1 VVVFQQKLS
10 NSMPFSIKFNQS
22 GRSDVIILAFEK
34 NKEDYPIIRKFT
46 SLKYDPILAL
56 SAKDTISILHPDFN
70 QKIIIL
76 GLGEPK
82 DAAKIY
88 QYFRSCIFQLK
99 SKTKLKI
106 DVIGQHLTNSQLE
119 NAVIGLKLS
128 MVNIGTFKT
137 NGNKYEEP
145 EITLIINKS
154 QEKVV
159 QKAMCVVNAQMSA
172 MHLVDTPS
180 NIKTPSYISQY
191 VQESGKQHGY
201 DVKVFGEKELTKM
214 KMDALLAVGQGSCN
228 ETKLIVMEYK
238 PKGSKSKNPQLGLVG
253 KGISFD
259 TGGISIKPSANMG
272 YMKSD
277 MAGAAA
283 VIGAIELAA
292 RLQLNIHLVG
302 VVPSAENSVDA
313 NSIRPGDVINSY
325 LGKSIEVID
334 TDAEGRLVLA
344 DGLAYIIKNYKP
356 DQLIDLATLTG
367 SVIAAL
373 GYTTSGMFTLNDEM
387 ALKLQDLG
395 APINER
401 VWRMPMW
408 EDYAPDMHSDIAD
421 IKNLSAKPVAGSV
434 TAAKF
439 LEYFTSEHKNWV
451 HLDIAGVAFTD
462 SEFAKTRTATA
473 YGVRL
478 LGAYMESLV

>member
-1 VVVFQQKLS
+1 MPLHIKLKQDS
-10 NSMPFSIKFNQS
+10 K
-22 GRSDVIILAFEK
+22 SDVIVLAFEK
-34 NKEDYPIIRKFT
+34 NKEDFQLIRKI
-46 SLKYDPILAL
+46 SGLKYDLTL
-56 SAKDTISILHPDFN
+56 SLNAKETANIFHHDYQ
-70 QKIIIL
+70 QKIVIL

-82 DAAKIY
+82 DASKVY
-88 QYFRSCIFQLK
+88 QYFRSCVHQLK

-106 DVIGQHLTNSQLE
+106 EIIGEHLTEDQLI
-119 NAVIGLKLS
+119 NAVIGLQLS
-128 MVNIGTFKT
+128 LVNIGTFKT
-137 NGNKYEEP
+137 NGNRFEEP
-145 EITLIINKS
+145 ELNLVINKK
-154 QEKVV
+154 QEKIVD
-159 QKAMCVVNAQMSA
+159 KALGIANAQIST

-180 NIKTPSYISQY
+180 NIKTPNYIAEFAQA
-191 VQESGKQHGY
+191 SGKKHGY
-201 DVKVFGEKELTKM
+201 KVTVFGEKELTKM

-238 PKGSKSKNPQLGLVG
+238 PKGSKSKNPKLGLVG
-253 KGISFD
+253 KGVSFD
-259 TGGISIKPSANMG
+259 TGGISIKPSTNMG
-272 YMKSD
+272 FMKSD

-283 VIGAIELAA
+283 VIGAVELAA
-292 RLQLNIHLVG
+292 RLQLDIHVVG

-356 DQLIDLATLTG
+356 DHLIDLATLTG

-373 GYTTSGMFTLNDEM
+373 GYTASGMFTHNDEM
-387 ALKLQDLG
+387 AQKLLELG
-395 APINER
+395 VPINER

-421 IKNLSAKPVAGSV
+421 IKNLSAKPVAGSI

-439 LEYFTSEHKNWV
+439 LEVFTTDHKNWV

-478 LGAYMESLV
+478 LGAYMESLL

>member
-1 VVVFQQKLS
+1 MPLHIKLKQDS
-10 NSMPFSIKFNQS
+10 K
-22 GRSDVIILAFEK
+22 SDVIVLAFEK
-34 NKEDYPIIRKFT
+34 NKEDFQLIRKI
-46 SLKYDPILAL
+46 SGLKYDLTL
-56 SAKDTISILHPDFN
+56 SLNAKETTNIFHHDYQ
-70 QKIIIL
+70 QKIVIL

-82 DAAKIY
+82 DASKVY
-88 QYFRSCIFQLK
+88 QYFRSCVHQLK

-106 DVIGQHLTNSQLE
+106 EIIGEHLTEDQLI
-119 NAVIGLKLS
+119 NAVIGLQISL
-128 MVNIGTFKT
+128 VNIGTFKT
-137 NGNKYEEP
+137 NGNRFEEP
-145 EITLIINKS
+145 ELNLVINKK
-154 QEKVV
+154 QEKIVD
-159 QKAMCVVNAQMSA
+159 KALGIANAQIST

-180 NIKTPSYISQY
+180 NIKTPNYIAEFAQA
-191 VQESGKQHGY
+191 SGKKHGY
-201 DVKVFGEKELTKM
+201 KVTVFGEKELTKM

-238 PKGSKSKNPQLGLVG
+238 PKGSKSKNPKLGLVG
-253 KGISFD
+253 KGVSFD
-259 TGGISIKPSANMG
+259 TGGISIKPSTNMG
-272 YMKSD
+272 FMKSD

-283 VIGAIELAA
+283 VIGAVELAA
-292 RLQLNIHLVG
+292 RLQLDIHVVG

-356 DQLIDLATLTG
+356 DHLIDLATLTG

-373 GYTTSGMFTLNDEM
+373 GYTASGMFTHNDEM
-387 ALKLQDLG
+387 AQKLLELG
-395 APINER
+395 VPINER

-421 IKNLSAKPVAGSV
+421 IKNLSAKPVAGSI

-439 LEYFTSEHKNWV
+439 LEVFTTDHKNWV

-478 LGAYMESLV
+478 LGAYMESLL

>member
-1 VVVFQQKLS
+1 MPLHIKLKQDS
-10 NSMPFSIKFNQS
+10 K
-22 GRSDVIILAFEK
+22 SDVIVLAFEK
-34 NKEDYPIIRKFT
+34 NKEDFQLIRKI
-46 SLKYDPILAL
+46 SGLKYDLTL
-56 SAKDTISILHPDFN
+56 SLNAKETANIFHHDYQ
-70 QKIIIL
+70 QKIVIL

-82 DAAKIY
+82 DASKVN
-88 QYFRSCIFQLK
+88 QYFRSCVHQLK

-106 DVIGQHLTNSQLE
+106 EIIGEHLTEDQLI
-119 NAVIGLKLS
+119 NAVIGLQLS
-128 MVNIGTFKT
+128 LVNIGTFKT
-137 NGNKYEEP
+137 NGNRFEEP
-145 EITLIINKS
+145 ELNLVINKK
-154 QEKVV
+154 QEKIVD
-159 QKAMCVVNAQMSA
+159 KALGIANAQIST

-180 NIKTPSYISQY
+180 NIKTPNYIAEFAQA
-191 VQESGKQHGY
+191 SGKKHGY
-201 DVKVFGEKELTKM
+201 KVTVFGEKELTKM

-238 PKGSKSKNPQLGLVG
+238 PKGSKSKNPKLGLVG
-253 KGISFD
+253 KGVSFD
-259 TGGISIKPSANMG
+259 TGGISIKPSTNMG
-272 YMKSD
+272 FMKSD

-283 VIGAIELAA
+283 VIGAVELAA
-292 RLQLNIHLVG
+292 RLQLDIHVVG

-356 DQLIDLATLTG
+356 DHLIDLATLTG

-373 GYTTSGMFTLNDEM
+373 GYTASGMFTHNDEM
-387 ALKLQDLG
+387 AQKLLELG
-395 APINER
+395 VPINER

-421 IKNLSAKPVAGSV
+421 IKNLSAKPVAGSI

-439 LEYFTSEHKNWV
+439 LEVFTTDHKNWV

-478 LGAYMESLV
+478 LGAYMESLL

>member
-1 VVVFQQKLS
+1 MPLHIKLKQDS
-10 NSMPFSIKFNQS
+10 K
-22 GRSDVIILAFEK
+22 SDVIVLAFEK
-34 NKEDYPIIRKFT
+34 NKEDFQLIRKI
-46 SLKYDPILAL
+46 SGLKYDLTL
-56 SAKDTISILHPDFN
+56 SLNAKETANIFHHDYQ
-70 QKIIIL
+70 QKIVIL

-82 DAAKIY
+82 DASKVY
-88 QYFRSCIFQLK
+88 QYFRSCIHQLK

-106 DVIGQHLTNSQLE
+106 EIIGEHLTEDQLI
-119 NAVIGLKLS
+119 NAVIGLQISL
-128 MVNIGTFKT
+128 VNIGTFKT
-137 NGNKYEEP
+137 NGNRFEEP
-145 EITLIINKS
+145 ELNLVINKK
-154 QEKVV
+154 QEKIVD
-159 QKAMCVVNAQMSA
+159 KALGIANAQIST

-180 NIKTPSYISQY
+180 NIKTPNYIAEFAQA
-191 VQESGKQHGY
+191 SGKKHGY
-201 DVKVFGEKELTKM
+201 KVTVFGEKELTKM

-238 PKGSKSKNPQLGLVG
+238 PKGSKSKNPKLGLVG
-253 KGISFD
+253 KGVSFD
-259 TGGISIKPSANMG
+259 TGGISIKPSTNMG
-272 YMKSD
+272 FMKSD

-283 VIGAIELAA
+283 VIGAVELAA
-292 RLQLNIHLVG
+292 RLQLDIHVVG

-356 DQLIDLATLTG
+356 DHLIDLATLTG

-373 GYTTSGMFTLNDEM
+373 GYTASGMFTHNDEM
-387 ALKLQDLG
+387 AQKLLELG
-395 APINER
+395 VPINER

-421 IKNLSAKPVAGSV
+421 IKNLSAKPVAGSI

-439 LEYFTSEHKNWV
+439 LEVFTTDHKNWV

-478 LGAYMESLV
+478 LGAYMESLL